1 MGKAIYRY
9 LLFFSN
15 IFFSETAVSIN
26 AKFHVESQWEG
37 GMKICINGPGHITK
51 MVATPICGTF
61 KILLLQNP
69 KSYDLETWY
78 AAPGIQDLQS
88 LYK

>member
-1 MGKAIYRY
+1 M
-9 LLFFSN
+9 
-15 IFFSETAVSIN
+15 
-26 AKFHVESQWEG
+26 
-37 GMKICINGPGHITK
+37 CINGPGHITK

-78 AAPGIQDLQS
+78 AAPGMQSLQS